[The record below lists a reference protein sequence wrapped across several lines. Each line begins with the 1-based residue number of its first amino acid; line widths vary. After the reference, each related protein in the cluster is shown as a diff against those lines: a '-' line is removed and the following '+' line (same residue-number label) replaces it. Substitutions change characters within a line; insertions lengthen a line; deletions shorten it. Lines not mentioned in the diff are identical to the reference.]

1 MDSSF
6 SHQAIGPSVLFVRAA
21 GSGAQRRHRWQ
32 PFLALA
38 TPLRPEQTAA
48 LDLFEACSFDDD
60 LALRFVL
67 QPGPTLVLHNGSV
80 LHARTNYTDWPDF
93 DRRRHLLRMW
103 IDAPEFFPVHPDHEL
118 GDLFGPP
125 PVGLTPP
132 GRTPKHSRP
141 IPYLGD
147 MPSQMAQRGSNVI
160 RSALF
165 TTQISI

>member
-1 MDSSF
+1 MADRRSRRRRRW
-6 SHQAIGPSVLFVRAA
+6 GPSPRLLPVLASHDETLSCVLYRPFIELAA
-21 GSGAQRRHRWQ
+21 S
-32 PFLALA
+32 ALA

-103 IDAPEFFPVHPDHEL
+103 IDESEFLAVHPDHEL
-118 GDLFGPP
+118 GDHFGPP
-125 PVGLTPP
+125 PVC
-132 GRTPKHSRP
+132 
-141 IPYLGD
+141 
-147 MPSQMAQRGSNVI
+147 
-160 RSALF
+160 
-165 TTQISI
+165 